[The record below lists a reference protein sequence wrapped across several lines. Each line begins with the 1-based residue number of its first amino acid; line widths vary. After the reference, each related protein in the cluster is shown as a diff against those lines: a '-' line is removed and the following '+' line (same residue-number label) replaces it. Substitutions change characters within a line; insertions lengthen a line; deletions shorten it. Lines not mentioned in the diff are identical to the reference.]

1 MKIILL
7 NILVFSGMVFA
18 QNNFTAENV
27 KGEVK
32 ILKGNSEKW
41 IELQNNQSVDNDA
54 ILSTGKNSS
63 VKLVSDELSINLKE
77 ESAVS
82 VADIKKMNMDELLLA
97 LAVEEILDAP
107 QKNNK
112 GNSEST
118 AVYGE
123 DEKER
128 NNVVINSDDFG
139 FKRLSGAV
147 QLSENGM
154 SESAVVVAKEVYRK
168 YPNTKNNAN
177 YRIYFADI
185 LYKKGL
191 YEEAMT
197 EYKSLQEM
205 KLSEKQNE
213 DVQKKLASIKKKL
226 LSE

>member
-1 MKIILL
+1 MKSILL
-7 NILVFSGMVFA
+7 NLLFFSGIIIA
-18 QNNFTAENV
+18 QNNFTARNV
-27 KGEVK
+27 KGDVK
-32 ILKGNSEKW
+32 ILNGNSESW
-41 IELQNNQSVDNDA
+41 VVLQDNQAVSNDA

-63 VKLVSDELSINLKE
+63 VKLVGNDLSLTMKE

-82 VADIKKMNMDELLLA
+82 VSDIKKMNMDELLLA

-112 GNSEST
+112 GNSENT
-118 AVYGE
+118 AVYGS

-128 NNVVINSDDFG
+128 NNAVINSDDFG

-154 SESAVVVAKEVYRK
+154 PESAVVVAKEVYRK
-168 YPNTKNNAN
+168 YPGTKNDVN

-185 LYKKGL
+185 LYSKGL

-205 KLSEKQNE
+205 NLSEKQNA
-213 DVQKKLASIKKKL
+213 DVQEKLASIKKKL

>member
-1 MKIILL
+1 MKSILI
-7 NILVFSGMVFA
+7 NILFFSGIIIA
-18 QNNFTAENV
+18 QNNFTAEYV
-27 KGEVK
+27 KGDVK
-32 ILKGNSEKW
+32 ILNGNSENW
-41 IELQNNQSVDNDA
+41 IDLQNNQTISNDA

-63 VKLVSDELSINLKE
+63 VKLVGSELSLTLKE

-82 VADIKKMNMDELLLA
+82 VSDIKKMNIDELLLA

-112 GNSEST
+112 GNSENT
-118 AVYGE
+118 AVYGS

-128 NNVVINSDDFG
+128 NNAVINSDDFG

-154 SESAVVVAKEVYRK
+154 PESAVVVAKEVFRK
-168 YPNTKNNAN
+168 YPNTKNDVN

-185 LYKKGL
+185 LYSKGL

-197 EYKSLQEM
+197 EYKNLQEM
-205 KLSEKQNE
+205 NLSEKQKA
-213 DVQKKLASIKKKL
+213 DVHEKLASIKKKL